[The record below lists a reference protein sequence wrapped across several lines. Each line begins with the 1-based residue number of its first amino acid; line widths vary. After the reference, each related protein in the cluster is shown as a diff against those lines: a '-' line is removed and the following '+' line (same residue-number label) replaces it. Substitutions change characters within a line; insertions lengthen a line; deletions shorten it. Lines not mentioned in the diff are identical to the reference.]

1 MPHASGVPDEKARI
15 PRQGN
20 REGGGGGVRE
30 CVPFPVRL
38 MCGECGKANESKNV
52 RMRIIKENK

>member
-15 PRQGN
+15 PRQGS
-20 REGGGGGVRE
+20 REGGGGGARE

-38 MCGECGKANESKNV
+38 MCGEGGKANESKNA

>member
-1 MPHASGVPDEKARI
+1 MPYAACKRVSDEKRGSHGRGAAR
-15 PRQGN
+15 
-20 REGGGGGVRE
+20 GGGARE

-38 MCGECGKANESKNV
+38 CGECGKANESKNA